1 MNKIVS
7 LVNEWD
13 AFEQKNPGAEIADF
27 CRYYL
32 INEKQQDEALMV
44 KGAKPPSDHSLL
56 MKTIGFI
63 TYAFDVYYKAA
74 MSQTKLPFPEAF
86 YFLNTLRFVG
96 QVTKTDLITQTM
108 VEYTTGIDSIAKLV
122 KAGYISERQHDTD
135 KRAKLLKLTPEGEE
149 LLFSC
154 YPFIGKATEMIFG
167 GLDKD
172 TVKLC
177 ISILSRVEVKHTAL
191 AMAVRHMDFEEMY
204 AKVMAER

>member
-1 MNKIVS
+1 MNKVVS

-13 AFEQKNPGAEIADF
+13 AFEQKHPEADIADF

-32 INEKQQDEALMV
+32 INEKQQDDSAMV
-44 KGAKPPSDHSLL
+44 KGAKPPNDASLL

-63 TYAFDVYYKAA
+63 TYSFDIYFKAA
-74 MSQTKLPFPEAF
+74 MTQTKLPFPEAF

-96 QVTKTDLITQTM
+96 EVKKTDLITHTM
-108 VEYTTGIDSIAKLV
+108 AEYTTGIDSITKLI
-122 KAGYISERQHDTD
+122 KAGLISERQHDTD
-135 KRAKLLKLTPEGEE
+135 KRAKLLKLTAEGEE

-154 YPFIGKATEMIFG
+154 YPYIGKATEMIFG

-191 AMAVRHMDFEEMY
+191 SMAVRHMDFEEMY
-204 AKVMAER
+204 TKVMAAQ